1 MEERAEA
8 AAAEASLHRLAGLAP
23 EEQVGG
29 LVLVKRRSAA
39 EEQHVFKIPAPRA
52 SLLGLDLL
60 AAQKR
65 REREDRPAKRPRGG
79 AAEDGGDEPPRQ
91 PPEEAGDG
99 AERGSRRRRER

>member
-79 AAEDGGDEPPRQ
+79 AAEEGEPPRQ
-91 PPEEAGDG
+91 PLEEAGDG
-99 AERGSRRRRER
+99 AERGSRRRRDR